1 MGEEEE
7 AGEAEGRADGQQ
19 RTWRLPDTEVTRLRH
34 LGEEEAEEDV
44 ERQLIRDE
52 RSHAQRTY
60 ERGELQRESGGTAER
75 ATGKRTATVSAFQ
88 LEQQQRQR
96 R

>member
-1 MGEEEE
+1 
-7 AGEAEGRADGQQ
+7 
-19 RTWRLPDTEVTRLRH
+19 VTRLRH
-34 LGEEEAEEDV
+34 LGEEEAEEGV

>member
-1 MGEEEE
+1 VQTIVINL
-7 AGEAEGRADGQQ
+7 RV
-19 RTWRLPDTEVTRLRH
+19 PDTEVTRLRH

-60 ERGELQRESGGTAER
+60 ERGELQRESGGTETR
-75 ATGKRTATVSAFQ
+75 FGCLIWSRSFFSSD
-88 LEQQQRQR
+88 R
-96 R
+96 